1 MPPGRSQQIATCL
14 NLMGDWRDSVRSQRS
29 EKTDAVRVCRKTSG
43 WTLCFDERGRNTWI
57 ATKCYCLLTQ
67 ARQWVTAYQQFGG
80 HTDRQFLAG
89 QRLPPCR
96 FERPLHNVHQS
107 SNHERPVWSV
117 EPPVS
122 VNTRTAVPDPQQSVG
137 LPKSGPSGSRLT

>member
-67 ARQWVTAYQQFGG
+67 ARQWATALSK
-80 HTDRQFLAG
+80 TELP
-89 QRLPPCR
+89 QR
-96 FERPLHNVHQS
+96 
-107 SNHERPVWSV
+107 V
-117 EPPVS
+117 EGLNRS
-122 VNTRTAVPDPQQSVG
+122 TRTSLGVKRAFCVSPLLSRLLVWLG
-137 LPKSGPSGSRLT
+137 LPEDVWH

>member
-67 ARQWVTAYQQFGG
+67 ARQWATALS
-80 HTDRQFLAG
+80 TDPVRPLLAG
-89 QRLPPCR
+89 QRRSQSYPEWSSALIGLSGTQKAVRTQCATPAAPGR
-96 FERPLHNVHQS
+96 SELIQQFATTANPVER
-107 SNHERPVWSV
+107 
-117 EPPVS
+117 
-122 VNTRTAVPDPQQSVG
+122 
-137 LPKSGPSGSRLT
+137 

>member
-67 ARQWVTAYQQFGG
+67 ARQWVTASGVASTILGTISLY
-80 HTDRQFLAG
+80 TPTLVSSSLR
-89 QRLPPCR
+89 
-96 FERPLHNVHQS
+96 RPLGS
-107 SNHERPVWSV
+107 LRSV
-117 EPPVS
+117 APPLFS
-122 VNTRTAVPDPQQSVG
+122 LTPAVTSTTPA
-137 LPKSGPSGSRLT
+137 PSRSE